1 MEKVTIKLKP
11 VESVY
16 DLQYLDL
23 LYCIQINT
31 TMELPQIW
39 MVESIYKDMPEGRM
53 ELHAFT
59 VIIRNT
65 ATKSLWTLTFKE
77 IQEMLD
83 TERLKMV
90 TL

>member
-23 LYCIQINT
+23 LFCISIT
-31 TMELPQIW
+31 PSMEIGQIW

-53 ELHAFT
+53 EIHSFT
-59 VIIRNT
+59 VIIRNIV
-65 ATKSLWTLTFKE
+65 TKQLWTLTFKD

-83 TERLKMV
+83 TERFKMV

>member
-1 MEKVTIKLKP
+1 MEKVTIKLKA

-23 LYCIQINT
+23 LYCIQINS

-53 ELHAFT
+53 EIHSFT

-65 ATKSLWTLTFKE
+65 ITKQLWTLTFKE

-83 TERLKMV
+83 SERLKIV